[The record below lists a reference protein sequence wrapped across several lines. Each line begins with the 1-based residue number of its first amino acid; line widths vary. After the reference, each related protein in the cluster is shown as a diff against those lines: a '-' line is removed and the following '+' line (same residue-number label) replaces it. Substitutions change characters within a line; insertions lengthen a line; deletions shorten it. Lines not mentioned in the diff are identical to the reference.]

1 MFLIIVA
8 IVIAEILLSFQ
19 NVKVVVND
27 GQSLLQLTGK
37 IIATMSGDGTDLHDV
52 IESDQCADLTPKMV
66 ASII

>member
-8 IVIAEILLSFQ
+8 IVIVEILLSFQ

-37 IIATMSGDGTDLHDV
+37 ILATMSGDGTGLHDM
-52 IESDQCADLTPKMV
+52 IESDQRADLTPKMV